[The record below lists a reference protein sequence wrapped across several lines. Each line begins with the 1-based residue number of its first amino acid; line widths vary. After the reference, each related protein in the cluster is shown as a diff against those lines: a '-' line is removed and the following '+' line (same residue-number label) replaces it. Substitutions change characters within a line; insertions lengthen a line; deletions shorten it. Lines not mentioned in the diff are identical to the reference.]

1 MTKLRRSPLTTVVTV
16 PSMLGVH
23 PVILIILQV
32 MKKKLRILRT
42 NRNSRNNYEHEQSIF
57 LNSIYRPGGREWK
70 ATKRAQTFKG
80 YNHEIS
86 VYPRTTFYA
95 SVFLHPVVLLLGNR
109 LLTSL
114 QIENFRIKF

>member
-70 ATKRAQTFKG
+70 TTKRAQTFKS

-86 VYPRTTFYA
+86 VYPRTTF
-95 SVFLHPVVLLLGNR
+95 
-109 LLTSL
+109 
-114 QIENFRIKF
+114 